1 MKALRYNTPLPE
13 CKSTATAFGPNY
25 EDCGIV
31 FPVGDAGDCK
41 GNGMSCVLFAK

>member
-1 MKALRYNTPLPE
+1 MKVLRYNTPLPE

-31 FPVGDAGDCK
+31 FPVGMLAIVRE
-41 GNGMSCVLFAK
+41 ME